1 MLKNFVERILNGLLL
16 ETPGD
21 DGAGGGGTGDGT
33 PGAGNDG
40 KPQPDGKEK
49 PVAGRPDSGGN
60 RRPEDDPR
68 YKGML
73 ADLQKERASR
83 QKFEKD
89 HAAALAE
96 LETER
101 KRVRS
106 LAGLETPSPEQEDDA
121 RIRSR
126 MEALY
131 PWMKDLTAEDIQ
143 AIRESRGQMDEIRG
157 ATLNTWKAHGTKMLS
172 QVTSGVQKALGGKLS
187 ERQIGRLQSAYL
199 EEAQNNKEFL
209 ARHEAGDPTLVDEFV
224 SDWLGDWVEPGRR
237 SAQAETVQRR
247 QRVPSGKDRSIVGAN
262 EKPIDLKDPK
272 AVEDILVA
280 GFKNR
285 GGQFGRR

>member
-1 MLKNFVERILNGLLL
+1 MLKNFVERVLNGLLL

-21 DGAGGGGTGDGT
+21 GGAGGGETGDGT
-33 PGAGNDG
+33 PGADNNG
-40 KPQPDGKEK
+40 KPQPGGEK
-49 PVAGRPDSGGN
+49 PVAGQPNAGGN
-60 RRPEDDPR
+60 RRPEEDQR

-73 ADLQKERASR
+73 ADLQKERAAR
-83 QKFEKD
+83 QKYEKD
-89 HAAALAE
+89 HAAAMAE

-101 KRVRS
+101 KRVRALS
-106 LAGLETPSPEQEDDA
+106 GLETPSPEQEDDA

-143 AIRESRGQMDEIRG
+143 AIRDSRGQMDEIRG

-172 QVTSGVQKALGGKLS
+172 SVTAGVQKALGGKLS
-187 ERQIGRLQSAYL
+187 ERQTARIQNAYV
-199 EEAQNNKEFL
+199 EEAKNNADFL

-224 SDWLGDWVEPGRR
+224 KEWLDDFVEPGRR

-280 GFKNR
+280 GFKSR